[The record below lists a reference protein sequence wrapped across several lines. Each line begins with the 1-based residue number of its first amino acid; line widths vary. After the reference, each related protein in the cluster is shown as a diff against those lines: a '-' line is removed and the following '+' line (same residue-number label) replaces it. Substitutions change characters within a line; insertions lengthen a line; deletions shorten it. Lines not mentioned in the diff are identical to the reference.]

1 MNKFQWIFEITIL
14 GRPKDEFSY
23 IFSVDKIPQ
32 CVFPS
37 LEWNVLSNA
46 MAEEFQNIGGVSFVA
61 NNVGE
66 SEYGVVWIVLLNQRL
81 IVKPSLYIL
90 LILERCI
97 IHAMRGDVQ
106 YVSLGIARHR

>member
-1 MNKFQWIFEITIL
+1 
-14 GRPKDEFSY
+14 
-23 IFSVDKIPQ
+23 
-32 CVFPS
+32 
-37 LEWNVLSNA
+37 